1 MSRTG
6 GLSPAP
12 GAVTLQ
18 SMKRN
23 STPSRIDRCAAA
35 ARATGSILLVIAG
48 LVIAGLAAGGLACSD
63 GEEPLPES
71 VSFSSPSLYP
81 EGFGYDA
88 AERRFLVSS
97 VTHGD
102 VFAVT
107 PAGEIERFIAD
118 ERLISSTGVT
128 VDAPRGRAIVATGDV
143 MVSSRSSPETAF
155 TTAAIGIY
163 DLNTGAPRDFIA
175 LGDLVPDSGH
185 FASDAAVDD
194 TGSIYVTDS
203 FAPVIF
209 RVDAAGQSAIF
220 LQSLSFAPAMNQ
232 FGLNGLVYHPGGY
245 LIAAKTDDGSLFKI
259 PLADPE
265 SFSAIDV
272 EAFPGVDGVALDG
285 DRRLLLAVNGRN
297 QIVALESDDG
307 WATAR
312 KVAETATPDVFP
324 TMVGE
329 AEGDFFVLHSYLHR
343 LLAGDTAH
351 ATYRLEKVRFR

>member
-63 GEEPLPES
+63 GEQPLPES

-194 TGSIYVTDS
+194 TGSI
-203 FAPVIF
+203 
-209 RVDAAGQSAIF
+209 
-220 LQSLSFAPAMNQ
+220 
-232 FGLNGLVYHPGGY
+232 
-245 LIAAKTDDGSLFKI
+245 
-259 PLADPE
+259 
-265 SFSAIDV
+265 
-272 EAFPGVDGVALDG
+272 
-285 DRRLLLAVNGRN
+285 
-297 QIVALESDDG
+297 
-307 WATAR
+307 
-312 KVAETATPDVFP
+312 
-324 TMVGE
+324 
-329 AEGDFFVLHSYLHR
+329 
-343 LLAGDTAH
+343 
-351 ATYRLEKVRFR
+351 